1 MVLRN
6 NKEEIPMKKA
16 FLCLIC
22 AVLLLVSTVPAL
34 AEAAAP
40 EETPVYTLTNMVYGN
55 SKILGT
61 AVHDDAT
68 AIAPRLY
75 ARVTVFFVGGS
86 YIIFSDYV
94 EDGVIDIEV
103 HGTVLAIT
111 VELTN
116 TKYSAPGQPSL
127 VYDTWGQYYKN

>member
-1 MVLRN
+1 
-6 NKEEIPMKKA
+6 MKKA

-103 HGTVLAIT
+103 HGTVLALT
-111 VELTN
+111 VELTSAKN
-116 TKYSAPGQPSL
+116 VAPGTDIV
-127 VYDTWGQYYKN
+127 VYDTWGEYYRN